1 MEAAMKKTTILVLSL
16 ALLVSVLSAQVYLG
30 GRGRLT
36 GLVMD
41 QKGQPIEGVTVKL
54 FAVKHQG
61 GFSVETGKEGK
72 WAATMLSGGEWN
84 LDFEKMG
91 YAPFRTSVTVKELER
106 LPEIKVVL
114 QKVEGLVLSDELK
127 KALGEANQLF
137 EKKDYAGALEG
148 YNAIMTKYPDAY
160 IIWQNIGN
168 CHFAQEQYD
177 KAEEAYRKVLAKSPT
192 DTSALVAVGNCYFNR
207 NQTEQALEWYAK
219 VDFSKIA
226 DPTVLYNIGLNLFGS
241 AKYDEA
247 LKYFQRSV
255 EVQKDFE
262 DGYYQMGLTFVSMQ
276 KTTEA
281 IAVFEQFMKQF
292 PESPKTDQVKGFLEY
307 LKKK

>member
-1 MEAAMKKTTILVLSL
+1 MKRSAIIVLSL
-16 ALLVSVLSAQVYLG
+16 ALLASVLSAQVYLG

-36 GLVMD
+36 GLVLD

-54 FAVKHQG
+54 FAVKHQD
-61 GFSVETGKEGK
+61 GFSVVTGKDGK

-84 LDFEKMG
+84 LDFEKPG
-91 YAPFRTSVTVKELER
+91 YGPFRTAVTVKELER

-114 QKVEGLVLSDELK
+114 EKIEGLVLNDELK
-127 KALGEANQLF
+127 KILGDANQLF
-137 EKKDYAGALEG
+137 EQKNYAAALEG
-148 YNAIMTKYPDAY
+148 YNAIMAKYPDAY
-160 IIWQNIGN
+160 IIWQNVGN
-168 CHFAQEQYD
+168 CYFAQEQYD

-192 DTSALVAVGNCYFNR
+192 DTTAIVAVGNCYFNR
-207 NQTEQALEWYAK
+207 NQTEQALEWYGK
-219 VDFSKIA
+219 VDFNKIA
-226 DPTVLYNIGLNLFGS
+226 DPTVLYNIGLNLFSS

-255 EVQKDFE
+255 EVQQDFE
-262 DGYYQMGLTFVSMQ
+262 DGYYQMGLTYVSMQ

-281 IAVFEQFMKQF
+281 IAVFEQFLKQF
-292 PESPKTDQVKGFLEY
+292 PESPKSDQVKGFLEY